1 MGNVW
6 YSGRGAGQLPTAS
19 AVTADIIDL
28 AIGRAQ
34 LTFAQLDLWRET
46 PEFPLIETQR
56 ASSRYFLRL
65 SVEDRPNVMA
75 EVTGILGRH
84 GISLATVIQPEAPE
98 VDADSA
104 SVPIVPLIIM
114 THRTTAGSL
123 AAAERDLDRLVSVR
137 SPRMVLAVAD

>member
-1 MGNVW
+1 M
-6 YSGRGAGQLPTAS
+6 PTAS

-34 LTFAQLDLWRET
+34 LTFSQLDLWRDV
-46 PEFPLIETQR
+46 PKYPLTD
-56 ASSRYFLRL
+56 SNDVTSRYFLRL

-98 VDADSA
+98 VDTDSA
-104 SVPIVPLIIM
+104 AVPIVPLIIM
-114 THRTTAGSL
+114 TLRTTAGCL
-123 AAAERDLDRLVSVR
+123 AAAERDLDRLASVR